1 MPKNKKKYVKIRN
14 PYSKIDINFDQ
25 NAHPIRIHYLDNPS
39 DLQGA
44 TENSGNEEDN
54 FY

>member
-44 TENSGNEEDN
+44 TENIGNEEDN